1 MSATEW
7 VLAAFGVLAAFA
19 VGSFTC
25 VVIDRLPMPL
35 EEPNEFGEEWDTRP
49 WSDVVGGVSR
59 CSTCGERVRPV
70 DEIPVLSWLLL
81 RGRCRT
87 CGAAIPAFHPWV
99 ELAVPVVAVLMV
111 VALGWTWLLLPV
123 LFLVPV
129 GIAVA
134 VIDLR
139 TLMVPT
145 RLVWPALVAVV
156 ALSVAAAF
164 AVDQPGRLVV
174 AAVAAAALAA
184 PLALLW
190 WFIPR
195 GMGFGDVRLSVL
207 LGWTVG
213 LVAGTRPV
221 LGVVLVFVGLA
232 LAAVLGLVLGLVVL
246 GARGR
251 SAQVPF
257 GPTLVLAAFVCIALS
272 QQILEPFG
280 ATPVR

>member
-1 MSATEW
+1 VNAVDW
-7 VLAAFGVLAAFA
+7 VLVAFGALVALS

-35 EEPNEFGEEWDTRP
+35 EEPNEFGESWDTRP
-49 WSDVVGGVSR
+49 WGDVVGGVSR
-59 CSTCGERVRPV
+59 CTTCGERIRPR

-81 RGRCRT
+81 RGRCRN
-87 CGAAIPAFHPWV
+87 CGASIPSFHPWV
-99 ELAVPVVAVLMV
+99 ELSVPMVCALLVL
-111 VALGWTWLLLPV
+111 ALGWTWLLVPV

-139 TLMVPT
+139 TLIVPT
-145 RLVWPALVAVV
+145 DLVWPSLVVSI
-156 ALSVAAAF
+156 ALSVGAAF
-164 AVDQPGRLVV
+164 AVDQPARLVT
-174 AAVAAAALAA
+174 AAVCAVVLAM
-184 PLALLW
+184 PLALVW

-213 LVAGTRPV
+213 LVAGTQPV
-221 LGVVLVFVGLA
+221 LGVVQAFVCLF
-232 LAAVLGLVLGLVVL
+232 LAAVLGLILGLVVL

-251 SAQVPF
+251 KAQVPF
-257 GPTLVLAAFVCIALS
+257 GPTLVLSAFLCIAFS

-280 ATPVR
+280 GTPLR

>member
-1 MSATEW
+1 MTATDW
-7 VLAAFGVLAAFA
+7 VLAGLAVVGAFA

-49 WSDVVGGVSR
+49 WRDVVGGVSR
-59 CSTCGERVRPV
+59 CTTCGERVRPR
-70 DEIPVLSWLLL
+70 DEVPVLSWLVL
-81 RGRCRT
+81 RGRCRH
-87 CGAAIPAFHPWV
+87 CGASIPAFHPWV
-99 ELAVPVVAVLMV
+99 ELAVPVLSVLLV
-111 VALGWTWLLLPV
+111 LALGWTWLLLPV

-145 RLVWPALVAVV
+145 RLVWPALLVTVGLSVV
-156 ALSVAAAF
+156 AAL
-164 AVDQPGRLVV
+164 AVDQPARLVTACV
-174 AAVAAAALAA
+174 CAAALAA
-184 PLALLW
+184 PLAALW

-207 LGWTVG
+207 LGWTIG

-221 LGVVLVFVGLA
+221 LGVVQAFVCLA
-232 LAAVLGLVLGLVVL
+232 LAAVAGLVLGLVVL

-257 GPTLVLAAFVCIALS
+257 GPTLVLAAFVCIGWS
-272 QQILEPFG
+272 QQILGPFG
-280 ATPVR
+280 GTPLR